1 MSQDDTDKCFTPFD
15 GDRAISNS
23 VLLWRCEEPNV
34 LRGGRDAYTITREG
48 PDTFR
53 LDHDGESVA
62 CGSLVEA
69 LMLADLMAIGAVVTW
84 HLADSPAEHPA
95 DPDADGAPSGGRA

>member
-15 GDRAISNS
+15 GERAISDTG
-23 VLLWRCEEPNV
+23 LRWRCEEPNV
-34 LRGGRDAYTITREG
+34 LRSRWDAYTITREG

-69 LMLADLMAIGAVVTW
+69 LMLSDMNYAIEGG
-84 HLADSPAEHPA
+84 PR
-95 DPDADGAPSGGRA
+95 DAC